1 MRGSTLSTA
10 KLGSLGRLWLIL
22 LALAGLLFL
31 GLRFRPNSS
40 QTFSGMNDFMNMY
53 TGARLVGSPDQFRS
67 ERYAEDELSV
77 TGFVSA
83 DQARY
88 LRLPVFA
95 FALRPL
101 TALPYRTAYYVW
113 QALCFAALAGFVAL
127 WPGGGRGLLLLAA
140 CWSFP
145 LLVNFVNA
153 QDVTFLLF
161 FLVLAWRYHASRPWV
176 AGIGFGLCALKFHL
190 FLLVPVLLIAQRKWR
205 VLGWGAATLLV
216 LLGASTAVSTSH
228 WIPQFIGIAFTS
240 GANPYDYAMP
250 NLHALVYG
258 LPHALQWELLGDA
271 FVAAMVAWLASRSS
285 FSLAFSATLIGGLLI
300 SHHAYFSDALVLL
313 PALLIVMRDVE
324 SIALRLAAGVLL
336 SPMPFL
342 VYPKIPFTA
351 PVPVLSVLLMIGLV
365 MTQRTRVKIYQQTLP
380 SKVTL
385 LTHPRS

>member
-1 MRGSTLSTA
+1 
-10 KLGSLGRLWLIL
+10 
-22 LALAGLLFL
+22 
-31 GLRFRPNSS
+31 
-40 QTFSGMNDFMNMY
+40 MY

-95 FALRPL
+95 FVLRPL
-101 TALPYRTAYYVW
+101 ARLPYRTAYYVW
-113 QALCFAALAGFVAL
+113 QALSFTALVGFVAL

-140 CWSFP
+140 FWSFP
-145 LLVNFVNA
+145 LMANFVNA
-153 QDVTFLLF
+153 QDVTFLLL
-161 FLVLAWRYHASRPWV
+161 FLVLAWRYHASSPWV
-176 AGIGFGLCALKFHL
+176 AGISFGLCALKFHL

-205 VLGWGAATLLV
+205 ILGWAAATLLV

-271 FVAAMVAWLASRSS
+271 FVAAMVAWLASRSG
-285 FSLAFSATLIGGLLI
+285 FSLALGATLIGGLLV

-313 PALLIVMRDVE
+313 PALLIVIREVN
-324 SIALRLAAGVLL
+324 STTPRLLAGVLL
-336 SPMPFL
+336 SPLPFL
-342 VYPKIPFTA
+342 VYPRVPFTA
-351 PVPVLSVLLMIGLV
+351 PIPILSLFLLIALV
-365 MTQRTRVKIYQQTLP
+365 VTERMRVKSLTGARQNPQWKFP
-380 SKVTL
+380 SKL
-385 LTHPRS
+385 SPQK

>member
-1 MRGSTLSTA
+1 VWGSLSTA
-10 KLGSLGRLWLIL
+10 DSITPDLVKLGSLGRVWLIL

-31 GLRFRPNSS
+31 GSRFRPHSS
-40 QTFSGMNDFMNMY
+40 QVFSGMNDFMNMY

-101 TALPYRTAYYVW
+101 TGLPYPTAYYVW
-113 QALCFAALAGFVAL
+113 QALSFTALVGFVAL

-145 LLVNFVNA
+145 LMVNFVNA
-153 QDVTFLLF
+153 QDVTFLLL
-161 FLVLAWRYHASRPWV
+161 FLVLAWRYHASLPWV
-176 AGIGFGLCALKFHL
+176 AGICFALCALKFHL

-205 VLGWGAATLLV
+205 VLAWGAATLLV
-216 LLGASTAVSTSH
+216 LLAASTAVSVSR

-250 NLHALVYG
+250 NLHALVNG
-258 LPHALQWELLGDA
+258 LPNALRWELAGDA
-271 FVAAMVAWLASRSS
+271 LVIAAVAWFASRSR
-285 FSLAFSATLIGGLLI
+285 FSMAFSATLIGGLLI

-313 PALLIVMRDVE
+313 PALLIIMRDVH
-324 SIALRLAAGVLL
+324 SMTLRLLAGVLL
-336 SPMPFL
+336 SPLPFL
-342 VYPKIPFTA
+342 VYPKVPFTA
-351 PVPVLSVLLMIGLV
+351 PVPVLSVLLLIGLV
-365 MTQRTRVKIYQQTLP
+365 LNEWIEAKSRIEISP
-380 SKVTL
+380 
-385 LTHPRS
+385 